1 MKPTLWAKLL
11 ERDEETLET
20 SKNQDWELWQ
30 AELMLGPRDSLDLH
44 VFSLS

>member
-11 ERDEETLET
+11 ERDGETLET

-30 AELMLGPRDSLDLH
+30 AELTLGSRDSLDLH
-44 VFSLS
+44 DSF